1 MNSTK
6 EQAIAVMNE
15 LHRTIPYTDYCTVMD
30 GLQDI
35 ETLRDRDEELEE
47 LWAQFGDIP
56 MNPETECIEEPFMG
70 WGAGIHREEIWH
82 WFDARHS
89 KGVAYLLGAGE
100 VDYGKV
106 SKLIKLGDMCND
118 CESYGCAFNSGGI
131 CRFALVHERWPLI
144 TEEDGCKE
152 GVFDPAAL

>member
-1 MNSTK
+1 MNFTK

-15 LHRTIPYTDYCTVMD
+15 LHRAIPYTDYCTVMD

-47 LWAQFGDIP
+47 LWAKFGDIP

-70 WGAGIHREEIWH
+70 WGAGIHREEIWN

-89 KGVAYLLGAGE
+89 KGVAYLMGVGE
-100 VDYGKV
+100 VNYGKV

-118 CESYGCAFNSGGI
+118 CESRGCAFNSGGI
-131 CRFALVHERWPLI
+131 CRFALVHERCPLI

-152 GVFDPAAL
+152 DIFDPTAR